1 MYSVKKNRN
10 FVEERC
16 RRIDDGGD
24 SDDSVVMAIDDS
36 DDDDSDDSG
45 GIYIFGSS
53 ELFIELSIYNI
64 YILYIDRSISVR

>member
-36 DDDDSDDSG
+36 DDDDSG

-64 YILYIDRSISVR
+64 YIIYR

>member
-1 MYSVKKNRN
+1 MRSDAIMYSVKKNRN

-36 DDDDSDDSG
+36 DDDDSG

-64 YILYIDRSISVR
+64 YIIYR

>member
-1 MYSVKKNRN
+1 
-10 FVEERC
+10 
-16 RRIDDGGD
+16 
-24 SDDSVVMAIDDS
+24 MAIDDS

-64 YILYIDRSISVR
+64 YIIYR